1 MENMTKSAKIVDKEA
16 CIRICCY
23 QFEEE
28 IMKYILWL
36 ALKKFKNNKI
46 KNSIVIL
53 AIAIAFSFVG
63 IYFVFVDALNAF
75 FLQSNLRQMGTE
87 AEAEYRNVT
96 YEEYLQFKK
105 ENRTL
110 HCSYGTRLEQWTAGE
125 YNSRQVVLNYMEKE
139 AAGLCFAVLTEGTW
153 PEKENEVA
161 IDKNYGRYIEE
172 IPIGSEVVI
181 SGVRYVVSGICDSNS
196 KAEYASIYLSGQA
209 FAKYKT
215 AAAGIVYVDAEGRK
229 LTREYLTEEWSAVFP
244 KGEPE
249 IVVNAAYEQK
259 QSAADSMVRAVAG
272 ILVFM
277 AAYASVYSVYSN
289 SLVKDVP
296 FYGLL
301 RLQGMTKKQLYFTI
315 QTQAFFQYIIAIPV
329 GCFLTGVIFMA
340 AKKHFLPEFFG
351 ENRYLTG
358 NCEWFVWAIGITLLA
373 VILGTYRPIRFLLK
387 LSMSEA
393 QNCQPNV
400 RVKVPVHNPKRYCTL
415 RFAYRNLQRNR
426 MRSFAVILSTSIC
439 VLLFVLAISFTKYL
453 QNGYSRLE
461 KTDYDFIVARESVLE
476 ARENSILGEKSYLYY
491 SVLTG
496 EPEAELTEELVR
508 KLQDACHG
516 AEVKGRYLSEAFIT
530 SDAIVARVDDYIA
543 QGKYKE
549 NELRNLQLS
558 RQNAQN
564 LGCDELWSYMQYYV
578 DFDDIADWTVT
589 EGCIDRKKFES
600 GEYVILATASVLKG
614 QESFFHPGEKIPV
627 KDKDGVRKAEVL
639 AVVADIPQICMY
651 EGFITCFLPKME
663 TDDNG
668 GILYAVTIDAKDAEK
683 EETAVIDIVH
693 NSPEAVSYVSYE
705 MVRQEEKNGLR
716 ILETIGGGISLA
728 AGIMAFL
735 NFFHNAVANRIERK
749 AEYDILRK
757 IGMTKRQLKHLIRAE
772 NGILFGIA
780 AVIGCIAGV
789 IISTILLW
797 T

>member
-1 MENMTKSAKIVDKEA
+1 
-16 CIRICCY
+16 
-23 QFEEE
+23 
-28 IMKYILWL
+28 MKYILWL
-36 ALKKFKNNKI
+36 AIKKFKNNKI

-63 IYFVFVDALNAF
+63 IYFVFADALYAF
-75 FLQSNLRQMGTE
+75 FLQSNLRQIGTE

-110 HCSYGTRLEQWTAGE
+110 HCSYGTRLEQWTVGE

-139 AAGLCFAVLTEGTW
+139 AAGLCFAALTEGTW

-172 IPIGSEVVI
+172 IPIGSEIVI

-249 IVVNAAYEQK
+249 IVENAAYEQK

-301 RLQGMTKKQLYFTI
+301 RLQGMTKKQLYFMI
-315 QTQAFFQYIIAIPV
+315 QMQAFFQYIIAIPV

-358 NCEWFVWAIGITLLA
+358 NCEWFVWAVGITLLA
-373 VILGTYRPIRFLLK
+373 VILGTYRPVRFLLK

-439 VLLFVLAISFTKYL
+439 VLLFVLTISFTKYL
-453 QNGYSRLE
+453 QNGYSRLG
-461 KTDYDFIVARESVLE
+461 KIDYDFIVARESVLE

-530 SDAIVARVDDYIA
+530 SDAIAARVDDYIA

-564 LGCDELWSYMQYYV
+564 LGCDELWSYMKYYV

-627 KDKDGVRKAEVL
+627 KDKDGVREAEVL

-651 EGFITCFLPKME
+651 EGFITCFLPKTE

-780 AVIGCIAGV
+780 AVIGCIVGV
-789 IISTILLW
+789 ILSTILLR

>member
-1 MENMTKSAKIVDKEA
+1 
-16 CIRICCY
+16 
-23 QFEEE
+23 
-28 IMKYILWL
+28 MKYILWL

-87 AEAEYRNVT
+87 AEAEYRNVS

-139 AAGLCFAVLTEGTW
+139 AAGLCFAALTEGTW
-153 PEKENEVA
+153 PETENEVA

-172 IPIGSEVVI
+172 IPIGSEIVI

-373 VILGTYRPIRFLLK
+373 VILGTYRPVRFLLK

-400 RVKVPVHNPKRYCTL
+400 KVKVPVHNPKRYCTL

-627 KDKDGVRKAEVL
+627 KDKDGVREAEVL

-651 EGFITCFLPKME
+651 EGFITCFLPKTE

-683 EETAVIDIVH
+683 EETAVRDIVH

>member
-36 ALKKFKNNKI
+36 AFKKFKNNKI

-87 AEAEYRNVT
+87 AEAEYRNVS

-125 YNSRQVVLNYMEKE
+125 YNSRQVVLNYMEEE
-139 AAGLCFAVLTEGTW
+139 AAGLCFAALTEGTW

-172 IPIGSEVVI
+172 IPIGSEIVI

-229 LTREYLTEEWSAVFP
+229 LTREYLTEEWSAVFS

-289 SLVKDVP
+289 SLVKDVQ

-315 QTQAFFQYIIAIPV
+315 QMQTFLQYIIAIPV
-329 GCFLTGVIFMA
+329 GCFLTGVIFLA

-358 NCEWFVWAIGITLLA
+358 NCEWFVWAVGITLLA
-373 VILGTYRPIRFLLK
+373 VILGTYRPVRFLLK

-400 RVKVPVHNPKRYCTL
+400 KVKVPVYNPKRYCTL
-415 RFAYRNLQRNR
+415 RFAYRNLKRNR

-439 VLLFVLAISFTKYL
+439 VLLFVLTISFTKYL
-453 QNGYSRLE
+453 QNGYSRLG
-461 KTDYDFIVARESVLE
+461 KIDYDFIVARESVLE

-530 SDAIVARVDDYIA
+530 SDAIAARVDDYIA

-600 GEYVILATASVLKG
+600 GEYVILVTASVLKG

-627 KDKDGVRKAEVL
+627 KDKDGVREAEVL

-651 EGFITCFLPKME
+651 EGFITCFLPKTE

>member
-1 MENMTKSAKIVDKEA
+1 
-16 CIRICCY
+16 
-23 QFEEE
+23 
-28 IMKYILWL
+28 MKYILWL
-36 ALKKFKNNKI
+36 AFKKFKNNNI

-87 AEAEYRNVT
+87 AEAEYRNVS

-110 HCSYGTRLEQWTAGE
+110 HCSYGTRLEQWMAGE

-139 AAGLCFAVLTEGTW
+139 AAGLCFAALTEGTW
-153 PEKENEVA
+153 PETENEVA

-209 FAKYKT
+209 FSKYKT

-229 LTREYLTEEWSAVFP
+229 LTREYLAEEWSAVFP

-301 RLQGMTKKQLYFTI
+301 RLQGMTKKQLYFMI
-315 QTQAFFQYIIAIPV
+315 QMQTFLQYIIAIPV
-329 GCFLTGVIFMA
+329 GCFLTGVIFLA

-358 NCEWFVWAIGITLLA
+358 NCEWFVWAVGITLLA
-373 VILGTYRPIRFLLK
+373 VILGTYRPVRFLLK

-439 VLLFVLAISFTKYL
+439 VLLFVLTISFTKYL

-496 EPEAELTEELVR
+496 EPEAELTEELIR

-564 LGCDELWSYMQYYV
+564 LGCDEQWSYMQYYV

-627 KDKDGVRKAEVL
+627 KDKDGVREAEVL

-651 EGFITCFLPKME
+651 EGFITCFLPKTE

-683 EETAVIDIVH
+683 EETAVRDIVH

>member
-1 MENMTKSAKIVDKEA
+1 MRFILRLSA
-16 CIRICCY
+16 RI
-23 QFEEE
+23 
-28 IMKYILWL
+28 
-36 ALKKFKNNKI
+36 FKNNKI

-63 IYFVFVDALNAF
+63 IYFVFADALYAF

-125 YNSRQVVLNYMEKE
+125 YNSRQVVLNYMEEE
-139 AAGLCFAVLTEGTW
+139 AAGLCFAELTEGTW
-153 PEKENEVA
+153 PETENEVA

-172 IPIGSEVVI
+172 IPIGSEIVI
-181 SGVRYVVSGICDSNS
+181 SGVRYVVSGICNSNS

-229 LTREYLTEEWSAVFP
+229 LTREYLAKEWSAVFQ

-249 IVVNAAYEQK
+249 IVVNAAYEQE
-259 QSAADSMVRAVAG
+259 QSAADSMVRAMAA

-277 AAYASVYSVYSN
+277 AAYTSVYSVYSN
-289 SLVKDVP
+289 SVVKDVQ

-315 QTQAFFQYIIAIPV
+315 QMQVFLQYIIAIPV

-358 NCEWFVWAIGITLLA
+358 NCEWFVWAVGITLLA
-373 VILGTYRPIRFLLK
+373 VILGTYRPVRFLLK

-393 QNCQPNV
+393 QNCQPV
-400 RVKVPVHNPKRYCTL
+400 GRVKVPAHNPKRYCTL
-415 RFAYRNLQRNR
+415 RFVYRNLQRNR

-439 VLLFVLAISFTKYL
+439 VLLFVLTISFMKYL
-453 QNGYSRLE
+453 KNGYSRLE
-461 KTDYDFIVARESVLE
+461 KIDYDFIVARESVLE

-496 EPEAELTEELVR
+496 KPEAELTEELVQ

-564 LGCDELWSYMQYYV
+564 LGCNELWTYMQYYV

-589 EGCIDRKKFES
+589 EGSIDRKKFES
-600 GEYVILATASVLKG
+600 GEYVILATASVLKE

-627 KDKDGVRKAEVL
+627 KDKDGVREAEVL
-639 AVVADIPQICMY
+639 AVVEDIPQICTY
-651 EGFITCFLPKME
+651 EGFITCFLPKTE

-668 GILYAVTIDAKDAEK
+668 GILYAVTIDTKDAEK
-683 EETAVIDIVH
+683 EEAAVRDIVH
-693 NSPEAVSYVSYE
+693 NSPEVVSYVSYE
-705 MVRQEEKNGLR
+705 MVRREEKNGLR

-735 NFFHNAVANRIERK
+735 NFFHNAIVNRIERK

-789 IISTILLW
+789 ILSTILLRI
-797 T
+797 

>member
-1 MENMTKSAKIVDKEA
+1 
-16 CIRICCY
+16 
-23 QFEEE
+23 
-28 IMKYILWL
+28 MKYILWL

-110 HCSYGTRLEQWTAGE
+110 HCSYGTRLEQWTVGE

-139 AAGLCFAVLTEGTW
+139 AAGLCFAALTEGTW

-172 IPIGSEVVI
+172 IPIGSEIVI

-289 SLVKDVP
+289 SLVKDVQ

-315 QTQAFFQYIIAIPV
+315 QIQTFLQYIIAIPV
-329 GCFLTGVIFMA
+329 GCFLTGVIFLA

-358 NCEWFVWAIGITLLA
+358 NCEWFVWAVGITLLA
-373 VILGTYRPIRFLLK
+373 VILGTYRPVRFLLK

-439 VLLFVLAISFTKYL
+439 VLLFVLTISFTKYL

-496 EPEAELTEELVR
+496 EPEAELTEELIR

-564 LGCDELWSYMQYYV
+564 LGCDEQWSYMQYYV

-600 GEYVILATASVLKG
+600 GEYVILAMASVLKG

-627 KDKDGVRKAEVL
+627 KDKDGVKEAEVL

-651 EGFITCFLPKME
+651 EGFITCFLPKTE

-683 EETAVIDIVH
+683 EETAVRDIVH

-705 MVRQEEKNGLR
+705 MVRQEEKTGLR

>member
-289 SLVKDVP
+289 SLVKDVQ

-439 VLLFVLAISFTKYL
+439 VLLFVLTISFTKYL
-453 QNGYSRLE
+453 KNGYSRLE

-530 SDAIVARVDDYIA
+530 SDAIVTRVDDYID

-651 EGFITCFLPKME
+651 EGFITCFLPKTE

-683 EETAVIDIVH
+683 EETAVRDIVH

-705 MVRQEEKNGLR
+705 MVRQEEK
-716 ILETIGGGISLA
+716 T
-728 AGIMAFL
+728 
-735 NFFHNAVANRIERK
+735 V
-749 AEYDILRK
+749 
-757 IGMTKRQLKHLIRAE
+757 
-772 NGILFGIA
+772 
-780 AVIGCIAGV
+780 
-789 IISTILLW
+789 
-797 T
+797 

>member
-125 YNSRQVVLNYMEKE
+125 YNSRQVVLNYMEEE
-139 AAGLCFAVLTEGTW
+139 AAGLCFAALTEGTW

-161 IDKNYGRYIEE
+161 IDKNYGRYIDE

-209 FAKYKT
+209 FSKYKT

-358 NCEWFVWAIGITLLA
+358 NCEWFVWAVGITLLA

-400 RVKVPVHNPKRYCTL
+400 RVKVPAHNPKRYCTL

-439 VLLFVLAISFTKYL
+439 VLLFVLTISFTKYL
-453 QNGYSRLE
+453 KNGYSRLE

-530 SDAIVARVDDYIA
+530 SDAIVTRVDDYID

-627 KDKDGVRKAEVL
+627 KDKDGVREAEVL
-639 AVVADIPQICMY
+639 AVVVDIPQICMY
-651 EGFITCFLPKME
+651 EGFITCFLPKTE

-683 EETAVIDIVH
+683 EEAAVRDIVH
-693 NSPEAVSYVSYE
+693 NSPEVVSYVSYE

>member
-1 MENMTKSAKIVDKEA
+1 M
-16 CIRICCY
+16 R
-23 QFEEE
+23 
-28 IMKYILWL
+28 YILRL
-36 ALKKFKNNKI
+36 SARIFKNNKI

-63 IYFVFVDALNAF
+63 IYFVFADALYAF

-96 YEEYLQFKK
+96 YEEYLQFKE

-110 HCSYGTRLEQWTAGE
+110 CCFYGTRLEQWTVGE

-139 AAGLCFAVLTEGTW
+139 AAGLCFAKLTEGTW

-172 IPIGSEVVI
+172 IPIGSEIVI

-229 LTREYLTEEWSAVFP
+229 LTREYLTEEWSAVFQ

-249 IVVNAAYEQK
+249 IVVNAAYEQE
-259 QSAADSMVRAVAG
+259 QSAADSMVRAMAA

-277 AAYASVYSVYSN
+277 AAYTSVYSVYSN
-289 SLVKDVP
+289 SVVKDVQ

-315 QTQAFFQYIIAIPV
+315 QMQVFLQYIIAIPV

-351 ENRYLTG
+351 ENRYLIG
-358 NCEWFVWAIGITLLA
+358 NCEWFVWAVGITLLA
-373 VILGTYRPIRFLLK
+373 VILGTYRPVRFLLK

-393 QNCQPNV
+393 QNCQPV
-400 RVKVPVHNPKRYCTL
+400 GRVKVPVHNPKRYCTL
-415 RFAYRNLQRNR
+415 RFVYRNLQRNR

-439 VLLFVLAISFTKYL
+439 VLLFVLTISFMKYL
-453 QNGYSRLE
+453 KNGYSRLE
-461 KTDYDFIVARESVLE
+461 KIDYDFIVARESVLE

-496 EPEAELTEELVR
+496 EPEAELTEELVQ

-564 LGCDELWSYMQYYV
+564 LGCDELWTYMQYYV

-589 EGCIDRKKFES
+589 EGSIDRKKFES
-600 GEYVILATASVLKG
+600 GEYVILATASVLKE

-627 KDKDGVRKAEVL
+627 KDKDGVREAEVL
-639 AVVADIPQICMY
+639 AVVEDIPQICMY
-651 EGFITCFLPKME
+651 EGFITCFLPKTE

-668 GILYAVTIDAKDAEK
+668 GILYAVTIDTKDAEK
-683 EETAVIDIVH
+683 EEATVRDIVH
-693 NSPEAVSYVSYE
+693 NSSEVVSYVSYE

-735 NFFHNAVANRIERK
+735 NFFHNAIVNRIERK

-780 AVIGCIAGV
+780 AVIGCIAG
-789 IISTILLW
+789 IIIVKKFLL
-797 T
+797 

>member
-1 MENMTKSAKIVDKEA
+1 M
-16 CIRICCY
+16 R
-23 QFEEE
+23 
-28 IMKYILWL
+28 YILRL
-36 ALKKFKNNKI
+36 SARIFKNNKI

-110 HCSYGTRLEQWTAGE
+110 CCSYGTRLEQWTAGE

-153 PEKENEVA
+153 PETENEVA

-400 RVKVPVHNPKRYCTL
+400 RVKVPVHNPKGYCTL

-439 VLLFVLAISFTKYL
+439 VLLFVLTISFTKYL
-453 QNGYSRLE
+453 KNGYSRLE

-530 SDAIVARVDDYIA
+530 SDAIVTRVDDYID

-627 KDKDGVRKAEVL
+627 KDKDGVREAEVL

-651 EGFITCFLPKME
+651 EGFITCFLPKTE

-683 EETAVIDIVH
+683 EEAAVRDIVH

-705 MVRQEEKNGLR
+705 MVRQEEKTGLR

>member
-1 MENMTKSAKIVDKEA
+1 M
-16 CIRICCY
+16 R
-23 QFEEE
+23 
-28 IMKYILWL
+28 YILRL
-36 ALKKFKNNKI
+36 SARIFKNNMI

-75 FLQSNLRQMGTE
+75 FLQSNLGQMGTE

-125 YNSRQVVLNYMEKE
+125 YNSRQVVLNYMEEE
-139 AAGLCFAVLTEGTW
+139 AAGLCFAELTEGTW
-153 PEKENEVA
+153 PETENEVA

-172 IPIGSEVVI
+172 IPIGSEIVI
-181 SGVRYVVSGICDSNS
+181 SGVRYVVSGICNSNS

-229 LTREYLTEEWSAVFP
+229 LTREYLAKEWSAVFQ

-249 IVVNAAYEQK
+249 IVVNAAYEQE
-259 QSAADSMVRAVAG
+259 QSAADSMVRAMAA

-277 AAYASVYSVYSN
+277 AAYTSVYSVYSN
-289 SLVKDVP
+289 SVVKDVQ

-315 QTQAFFQYIIAIPV
+315 QMQVFLQYIIAIPV

-358 NCEWFVWAIGITLLA
+358 NCEWFVWAVGITLLA
-373 VILGTYRPIRFLLK
+373 VILGTYRPVRFLLK

-415 RFAYRNLQRNR
+415 RFVYRNLQRNR

-439 VLLFVLAISFTKYL
+439 VLLFVLTISFMKYL
-453 QNGYSRLE
+453 KNGYSRLE
-461 KTDYDFIVARESVLE
+461 KIDYDFIVARESVLE

-496 EPEAELTEELVR
+496 EPEAELTEELVQ

-516 AEVKGRYLSEAFIT
+516 AEIKGRYLSEAFIT

-564 LGCDELWSYMQYYV
+564 LGCDELWTYMQYYV

-589 EGCIDRKKFES
+589 EGSIDRKKFES
-600 GEYVILATASVLKG
+600 GEYVILATASVLKE

-627 KDKDGVRKAEVL
+627 KDKDGVREAEVL
-639 AVVADIPQICMY
+639 AVVEDIPQICMY
-651 EGFITCFLPKME
+651 EGFITCFLPKTE

-668 GILYAVTIDAKDAEK
+668 GILYAVTIDTKDAE
-683 EETAVIDIVH
+683 EEATVRDIVH
-693 NSPEAVSYVSYE
+693 NSPEVVSYVSYE

-735 NFFHNAVANRIERK
+735 NFFHNAIVNRIERK

-789 IISTILLW
+789 ILSTILLRI
-797 T
+797 

>member
-1 MENMTKSAKIVDKEA
+1 
-16 CIRICCY
+16 
-23 QFEEE
+23 
-28 IMKYILWL
+28 
-36 ALKKFKNNKI
+36 
-46 KNSIVIL
+46 
-53 AIAIAFSFVG
+53 
-63 IYFVFVDALNAF
+63 
-75 FLQSNLRQMGTE
+75 
-87 AEAEYRNVT
+87 
-96 YEEYLQFKK
+96 
-105 ENRTL
+105 
-110 HCSYGTRLEQWTAGE
+110 
-125 YNSRQVVLNYMEKE
+125 
-139 AAGLCFAVLTEGTW
+139 
-153 PEKENEVA
+153 
-161 IDKNYGRYIEE
+161 
-172 IPIGSEVVI
+172 
-181 SGVRYVVSGICDSNS
+181 
-196 KAEYASIYLSGQA
+196 
-209 FAKYKT
+209 
-215 AAAGIVYVDAEGRK
+215 
-229 LTREYLTEEWSAVFP
+229 
-244 KGEPE
+244 
-249 IVVNAAYEQK
+249 
-259 QSAADSMVRAVAG
+259 
-272 ILVFM
+272 
-277 AAYASVYSVYSN
+277 
-289 SLVKDVP
+289 
-296 FYGLL
+296 
-301 RLQGMTKKQLYFTI
+301 
-315 QTQAFFQYIIAIPV
+315 
-329 GCFLTGVIFMA
+329 MA

-426 MRSFAVILSTSIC
+426 MRSFAIILSTSIC
-439 VLLFVLAISFTKYL
+439 VLLFVLTISFTKYL
-453 QNGYSRLE
+453 KNGYSRLE

-530 SDAIVARVDDYIA
+530 SDAIVTRVDDYID

-627 KDKDGVRKAEVL
+627 KDKDGVREAEVL

-651 EGFITCFLPKME
+651 EGFITCFLPKTE

-683 EETAVIDIVH
+683 EETAVRDIVH

-728 AGIMAFL
+728 TGIMAFL

>member
-1 MENMTKSAKIVDKEA
+1 
-16 CIRICCY
+16 
-23 QFEEE
+23 
-28 IMKYILWL
+28 MKYILWL
-36 ALKKFKNNKI
+36 AIKKFKNNKI

-53 AIAIAFSFVG
+53 AIAIAISFVG

-110 HCSYGTRLEQWTAGE
+110 HCSYGTRLEQWTVGE

-139 AAGLCFAVLTEGTW
+139 AAGLCFAKLTEGTW

-172 IPIGSEVVI
+172 IPIGSEIVI

-229 LTREYLTEEWSAVFP
+229 LTREYLTEEWSAVFS

-315 QTQAFFQYIIAIPV
+315 QMQAFLQYIIAIPV

-351 ENRYLTG
+351 ENRYLTE
-358 NCEWFVWAIGITLLA
+358 NCEWFVWAVGITLLA
-373 VILGTYRPIRFLLK
+373 VILGTYRPVRFLLK

-400 RVKVPVHNPKRYCTL
+400 RVKVPVYNPKRYCTL
-415 RFAYRNLQRNR
+415 RFAYRNLKRNR

-439 VLLFVLAISFTKYL
+439 VLLFVLTISFAKYL
-453 QNGYSRLE
+453 KNGYSRLE
-461 KTDYDFIVARESVLE
+461 KIDYDFIVARESVLE

-496 EPEAELTEELVR
+496 EPEAELTEELIR

-516 AEVKGRYLSEAFIT
+516 AEVKGRYLFEAFIT

-614 QESFFHPGEKIPV
+614 QESFFHPGEKISV
-627 KDKDGVRKAEVL
+627 KDKDGVREAEVL

-651 EGFITCFLPKME
+651 EGFITCFLPKTE

-683 EETAVIDIVH
+683 EETAVRDIVH

-789 IISTILLW
+789 ILSTILLRI
-797 T
+797 

>member
-1 MENMTKSAKIVDKEA
+1 M
-16 CIRICCY
+16 R
-23 QFEEE
+23 
-28 IMKYILWL
+28 YILRL
-36 ALKKFKNNKI
+36 SARIFKNNKI

-63 IYFVFVDALNAF
+63 IYFVFADALYAF
-75 FLQSNLRQMGTE
+75 FLQSNLRQIGTE

-96 YEEYLQFKK
+96 YEEYLQFKE

-110 HCSYGTRLEQWTAGE
+110 HCSYGTRLEQWTVGE

-139 AAGLCFAVLTEGTW
+139 AAGLCFAKLTEGTW

-172 IPIGSEVVI
+172 IPIGSEIVI

-229 LTREYLTEEWSAVFP
+229 LTREYLTEEWSAVFS

-315 QTQAFFQYIIAIPV
+315 QMQAFLQYIIAIPV

-351 ENRYLTG
+351 ENRYLTE
-358 NCEWFVWAIGITLLA
+358 NCEWFVWAVGITLLA
-373 VILGTYRPIRFLLK
+373 VILGTYRPVRFLLK

-400 RVKVPVHNPKRYCTL
+400 RVKVPVYNPKRYCTL

-439 VLLFVLAISFTKYL
+439 VLLFVLTISFMKYL
-453 QNGYSRLE
+453 KNGYSRLE
-461 KTDYDFIVARESVLE
+461 KIDYDFIVARESVLE

-496 EPEAELTEELVR
+496 EPEAELTEELVQ

-564 LGCDELWSYMQYYV
+564 LGCDELWTYMQYYV

-589 EGCIDRKKFES
+589 EGSIDRKKFES
-600 GEYVILATASVLKG
+600 GEYVILATASVLKE

-627 KDKDGVRKAEVL
+627 KDKDGVREAEVL
-639 AVVADIPQICMY
+639 AVVEDIPQICMY
-651 EGFITCFLPKME
+651 EGFITCFLPKTE

-683 EETAVIDIVH
+683 EEAAVRDIVH
-693 NSPEAVSYVSYE
+693 NSPEVVSYVSYE

-735 NFFHNAVANRIERK
+735 NFFHNAIVNRIERK

-789 IISTILLW
+789 ILSTILLRI
-797 T
+797 

>member
-1 MENMTKSAKIVDKEA
+1 M
-16 CIRICCY
+16 R
-23 QFEEE
+23 
-28 IMKYILWL
+28 YILRL
-36 ALKKFKNNKI
+36 SARIFKNNKI

-125 YNSRQVVLNYMEKE
+125 YNSRQVVLNYMEEE
-139 AAGLCFAVLTEGTW
+139 AVGLCFAELTEGTW
-153 PEKENEVA
+153 PETENEVA

-172 IPIGSEVVI
+172 IPIGSEIVI
-181 SGVRYVVSGICDSNS
+181 SGVRYVVSGICNSNS

-215 AAAGIVYVDAEGRK
+215 AVAGIVYVDAEGRK
-229 LTREYLTEEWSAVFP
+229 LTREYLTEEWSAVFQ

-249 IVVNAAYEQK
+249 IVVNAAYEQE
-259 QSAADSMVRAVAG
+259 QSVADSMVRAMAA

-277 AAYASVYSVYSN
+277 AAYTSVYSVYSN
-289 SLVKDVP
+289 SVVKDAQ

-315 QTQAFFQYIIAIPV
+315 QMQVFLQYIIAIPV
-329 GCFLTGVIFMA
+329 GCFLTGVIFIA

-351 ENRYLTG
+351 ENRYLAG
-358 NCEWFVWAIGITLLA
+358 NCEWFVWAVGITLLA
-373 VILGTYRPIRFLLK
+373 VILGTYRPVRFLLK
-387 LSMSEA
+387 LSMSEV

-415 RFAYRNLQRNR
+415 RFVYRNLQRNR

-439 VLLFVLAISFTKYL
+439 VLLFVLTISFMKYL
-453 QNGYSRLE
+453 KNGYSRLE
-461 KTDYDFIVARESVLE
+461 KIDYDFIVARESVLE

-496 EPEAELTEELVR
+496 EPEAELTEELVQ

-564 LGCDELWSYMQYYV
+564 LGCDELWTYMQYYV

-589 EGCIDRKKFES
+589 EGSIDRKKFES
-600 GEYVILATASVLKG
+600 GEYVILATASVLKE

-627 KDKDGVRKAEVL
+627 KDKDGVREAEVL
-639 AVVADIPQICMY
+639 AVVEDIPQICMY
-651 EGFITCFLPKME
+651 EGFITCFLPKTE

-668 GILYAVTIDAKDAEK
+668 GILYAVTIDTKDAEK
-683 EETAVIDIVH
+683 EEAAVRDIVH
-693 NSPEAVSYVSYE
+693 NSPEVVSYVSYE
-705 MVRQEEKNGLR
+705 MVRREEKNGLR

-735 NFFHNAVANRIERK
+735 NFFHNAIVNRIERK

-789 IISTILLW
+789 ILSTILLRI
-797 T
+797 

>member
-110 HCSYGTRLEQWTAGE
+110 HCSYGTRLEQWTVGE

-172 IPIGSEVVI
+172 IPIGSEIVI

-229 LTREYLTEEWSAVFP
+229 LTREYLAEEWSAVFP

-301 RLQGMTKKQLYFTI
+301 RLQGMTKKQLYFTM

-426 MRSFAVILSTSIC
+426 MRSFAVILSTSIS
-439 VLLFVLAISFTKYL
+439 VLLFVLTISFAKYL
-453 QNGYSRLE
+453 KNGYSRLE

-496 EPEAELTEELVR
+496 EPEAELTEELIR

-516 AEVKGRYLSEAFIT
+516 AEVKGRYLFEAFIT

-589 EGCIDRKKFES
+589 EGCINRKKFES

-627 KDKDGVRKAEVL
+627 KDKDGVREAEVL

-651 EGFITCFLPKME
+651 EGFITCFLPKTE

-683 EETAVIDIVH
+683 EETAVRDIVH

-735 NFFHNAVANRIERK
+735 NFVHNAVANRIERK

-789 IISTILLW
+789 IISTILLR

>member
-1 MENMTKSAKIVDKEA
+1 
-16 CIRICCY
+16 
-23 QFEEE
+23 
-28 IMKYILWL
+28 MKYILWL

-125 YNSRQVVLNYMEKE
+125 YNSRQVVLNYMEEE
-139 AAGLCFAVLTEGTW
+139 AAGLCFAALTEGTW

-172 IPIGSEVVI
+172 IPIGSEIVI

-289 SLVKDVP
+289 SLVKDVQ

-315 QTQAFFQYIIAIPV
+315 QIQTFLQYIIAIPV
-329 GCFLTGVIFMA
+329 GCFLTGVIFLA

-358 NCEWFVWAIGITLLA
+358 NCEWFVWAVGITLLA
-373 VILGTYRPIRFLLK
+373 VILGTYRPVRFLLK

-439 VLLFVLAISFTKYL
+439 VLLFVLTISFTKYL
-453 QNGYSRLE
+453 QNGYSRLG
-461 KTDYDFIVARESVLE
+461 KIDYDFIVARESVLE

-496 EPEAELTEELVR
+496 EPEAELTEELVQ

-530 SDAIVARVDDYIA
+530 SDAIVARVNDYIA
-543 QGKYKE
+543 RGKYKE

-564 LGCDELWSYMQYYV
+564 LGCDELWTYMQYYV
-578 DFDDIADWTVT
+578 GFDDIADWTVT
-589 EGCIDRKKFES
+589 EGSIDRKKFES
-600 GEYVILATASVLKG
+600 GEYVILATSSVLKE

-627 KDKDGVRKAEVL
+627 KDKDRVREAEVL

-651 EGFITCFLPKME
+651 EGFITCFLPKTE

-683 EETAVIDIVH
+683 EEAVVRDIVH
-693 NSPEAVSYVSYE
+693 NSSEVVSYVSYE

-757 IGMTKRQLKHLIRAE
+757 IGMTKRQLKHLVRAE

>member
-1 MENMTKSAKIVDKEA
+1 MSVTVMYHEMSGIFEASLSETTVEMGMKILYGLRLSA
-16 CIRICCY
+16 RI
-23 QFEEE
+23 
-28 IMKYILWL
+28 
-36 ALKKFKNNKI
+36 FKNNKI

-53 AIAIAFSFVG
+53 TIAIAFSFVG
-63 IYFVFVDALNAF
+63 IYFVFVDALDTF

-125 YNSRQVVLNYMEKE
+125 YNSRQVVLNYMEEE
-139 AAGLCFAVLTEGTW
+139 AAGLCFAALTEGTW
-153 PEKENEVA
+153 PETENEVA

-172 IPIGSEVVI
+172 IPIGSEIVI

-215 AAAGIVYVDAEGRK
+215 TVAGIVYVDAEGRK
-229 LTREYLTEEWSAVFP
+229 LTREYLAEEWSVVFP
-244 KGEPE
+244 EEEPE
-249 IVVNAAYEQK
+249 IVVNAAYEQE

-289 SLVKDVP
+289 SVVKDVP

-315 QTQAFFQYIIAIPV
+315 QMQTFLQYIIAIPV
-329 GCFLTGVIFMA
+329 GCFLTGVIFLA
-340 AKKHFLPEFFG
+340 VKKHFLPEFFG

-358 NCEWFVWAIGITLLA
+358 NCEWFVWAVGITLLA
-373 VILGTYRPIRFLLK
+373 VILGTYRPVRFLLK
-387 LSMSEA
+387 LPMSEA

-400 RVKVPVHNPKRYCTL
+400 KVKVQVHNPKRYCTL

-426 MRSFAVILSTSIC
+426 RRSFAVILSTSIC
-439 VLLFVLAISFTKYL
+439 VLLFVLTISFMKYL
-453 QNGYSRLE
+453 KNGYSRLE
-461 KTDYDFIVARESVLE
+461 KIDYDFIVARESVLE

-496 EPEAELTEELVR
+496 EPEAELTEELVQ

-516 AEVKGRYLSEAFIT
+516 AEVKDRYLSEAFIA
-530 SDAIVARVDDYIA
+530 SDAIATRVDDYIA

-564 LGCDELWSYMQYYV
+564 LGCDELWSYIQYYV

-589 EGCIDRKKFES
+589 EGSIDRKKFES

-627 KDKDGVRKAEVL
+627 KDKDGVREAEVL

-651 EGFITCFLPKME
+651 ESFITCFLPKTE

-683 EETAVIDIVH
+683 EEAAVRDIVY

-705 MVRQEEKNGLR
+705 MVRQEERNDLR
-716 ILETIGGGISLA
+716 ILETVGGGISLA
-728 AGIMAFL
+728 TGIMAFL
-735 NFFHNAVANRIERK
+735 NFSHNAVVNRIERK

-757 IGMTKRQLKHLIRAE
+757 IGMTKRQLRHLVRAE

-780 AVIGCIAGV
+780 AVIGCITGV
-789 IISTILLW
+789 IISTILLR

>member
-1 MENMTKSAKIVDKEA
+1 MRKVM
-16 CIRICCY
+16 R
-23 QFEEE
+23 
-28 IMKYILWL
+28 YILRL
-36 ALKKFKNNKI
+36 SVRIFKNNKI

-110 HCSYGTRLEQWTAGE
+110 HCSYGTRLEQWTVGE

-139 AAGLCFAVLTEGTW
+139 AAGLCFAKLTEGTW
-153 PEKENEVA
+153 PETENEVA

-229 LTREYLTEEWSAVFP
+229 LTREYLAEEWSAVFP

-259 QSAADSMVRAVAG
+259 QSAADSMVRAVTG
-272 ILVFM
+272 ILIFM

-289 SLVKDVP
+289 SLVKDVQ

-315 QTQAFFQYIIAIPV
+315 QMQIFLQYIIAIPV
-329 GCFLTGVIFMA
+329 GCFLTGVIFLA

-358 NCEWFVWAIGITLLA
+358 NCEWFVWAVGITLLA
-373 VILGTYRPIRFLLK
+373 VILGTYRPVRFLLK

-439 VLLFVLAISFTKYL
+439 VLLFVLTISFTKYL

-461 KTDYDFIVARESVLE
+461 KIDYDFIVARESVLE

-496 EPEAELTEELVR
+496 EPEAELTEELIR

-564 LGCDELWSYMQYYV
+564 LGCDEQWSYMQYYV

-627 KDKDGVRKAEVL
+627 KDKDGVREAEVL

-651 EGFITCFLPKME
+651 EGFITCFLPKTE

-683 EETAVIDIVH
+683 EETAVRDIVH

-780 AVIGCIAGV
+780 AVIGCIAG
-789 IISTILLW
+789 IIIVKKILL
-797 T
+797 

>member
-1 MENMTKSAKIVDKEA
+1 
-16 CIRICCY
+16 
-23 QFEEE
+23 
-28 IMKYILWL
+28 MKYILWL
-36 ALKKFKNNKI
+36 AFKIFKNNNI

-87 AEAEYRNVT
+87 AEAEYRNVI

-110 HCSYGTRLEQWTAGE
+110 HCSYGTRLEQWTVGE

-139 AAGLCFAVLTEGTW
+139 AAGLCFAALTEGTW

-172 IPIGSEVVI
+172 IPIGSEIVI

-277 AAYASVYSVYSN
+277 AAYASVYSVYGN
-289 SLVKDVP
+289 SLVKDVQ

-373 VILGTYRPIRFLLK
+373 VILGTYRPVRFLLK

-400 RVKVPVHNPKRYCTL
+400 RVKVPAHNPKRYCTL
-415 RFAYRNLQRNR
+415 RFVYRNLQRNR

-439 VLLFVLAISFTKYL
+439 VLLFVLTISFMKYL
-453 QNGYSRLE
+453 KNGYSRLE
-461 KTDYDFIVARESVLE
+461 KIDYDFIVARESVLE

-496 EPEAELTEELVR
+496 EPEAELTEELVQ

-564 LGCDELWSYMQYYV
+564 LGCDELWTYMQYYV

-589 EGCIDRKKFES
+589 EGSIDRKKFES
-600 GEYVILATASVLKG
+600 GEYVILATASVLKE

-627 KDKDGVRKAEVL
+627 KDKDGVREAEVL
-639 AVVADIPQICMY
+639 AVVEDIPQICMY
-651 EGFITCFLPKME
+651 EGFITCFLPKTE

-668 GILYAVTIDAKDAEK
+668 GILYAVTIDTKDAEK
-683 EETAVIDIVH
+683 EEAAVRDIVH
-693 NSPEAVSYVSYE
+693 NSPEVVSYVSYE

-735 NFFHNAVANRIERK
+735 NFFHNAIVNRIERK

-789 IISTILLW
+789 ILRTILLRI
-797 T
+797 

>member
-1 MENMTKSAKIVDKEA
+1 M
-16 CIRICCY
+16 R
-23 QFEEE
+23 
-28 IMKYILWL
+28 YILRL
-36 ALKKFKNNKI
+36 SARIFKNNMI

-125 YNSRQVVLNYMEKE
+125 YNSRQVVLNYMEEE
-139 AAGLCFAVLTEGTW
+139 AAGLCFAELTEGTW
-153 PEKENEVA
+153 PETENEVA

-172 IPIGSEVVI
+172 IPIGSEIVI
-181 SGVRYVVSGICDSNS
+181 SGVRYVVSGICNSNS

-229 LTREYLTEEWSAVFP
+229 LTREYLAKEWSAVFQ

-249 IVVNAAYEQK
+249 IVVNAAYEQE
-259 QSAADSMVRAVAG
+259 QSAADSMVRAMAA

-277 AAYASVYSVYSN
+277 AAYTSVYSVYSN
-289 SLVKDVP
+289 SVVKDVQ

-315 QTQAFFQYIIAIPV
+315 QMQVFLQYIIAIPV

-358 NCEWFVWAIGITLLA
+358 NCEWFVWAVGITLLA
-373 VILGTYRPIRFLLK
+373 VILGTYRPVRFLLK

-415 RFAYRNLQRNR
+415 RFVYRNLQRNR

-439 VLLFVLAISFTKYL
+439 VLLFVLTISFMKYL
-453 QNGYSRLE
+453 KNGYSRLE
-461 KTDYDFIVARESVLE
+461 KIDYDFIVARESVLE

-496 EPEAELTEELVR
+496 EPEAELTEELVQ

-516 AEVKGRYLSEAFIT
+516 AEVKGRYLSEAYIT

-564 LGCDELWSYMQYYV
+564 LGCDELWTYMQYYV

-589 EGCIDRKKFES
+589 EGSIDRKKFES
-600 GEYVILATASVLKG
+600 GEYVILATASVLKE

-627 KDKDGVRKAEVL
+627 KDKDGVREAEVL
-639 AVVADIPQICMY
+639 AVVEDIPQICMY
-651 EGFITCFLPKME
+651 EGFITCFLPKTE

-668 GILYAVTIDAKDAEK
+668 GILYAVTIDTKDAEK
-683 EETAVIDIVH
+683 EEAAVRDIVH
-693 NSPEAVSYVSYE
+693 NSPEVVSYVSYE
-705 MVRQEEKNGLR
+705 MVRREEKDGLR

-735 NFFHNAVANRIERK
+735 NFFHNAIVNRIERK

-789 IISTILLW
+789 ILSTILLRI
-797 T
+797 

>member
-1 MENMTKSAKIVDKEA
+1 
-16 CIRICCY
+16 
-23 QFEEE
+23 
-28 IMKYILWL
+28 MKYILWL

-110 HCSYGTRLEQWTAGE
+110 HCSYGTRLEQWTVGE

-139 AAGLCFAVLTEGTW
+139 AAGLCFAALTEGTW

-172 IPIGSEVVI
+172 IPIGSEIVI

-229 LTREYLTEEWSAVFP
+229 LTREYLAEEWSAVFP

-259 QSAADSMVRAVAG
+259 QSAADSMVRAVTG

-315 QTQAFFQYIIAIPV
+315 QMQIFLQYIIAIPV
-329 GCFLTGVIFMA
+329 GCFLTGVIFLA

-358 NCEWFVWAIGITLLA
+358 NCEWFVWAVGITLLA
-373 VILGTYRPIRFLLK
+373 VILGTYRPVRFLLK

-400 RVKVPVHNPKRYCTL
+400 RVKVLVHNPKRYCTL

-439 VLLFVLAISFTKYL
+439 VLLFVLTISFTKYL

-496 EPEAELTEELVR
+496 ESEAELTEELIR

-543 QGKYKE
+543 QEKYKE

-627 KDKDGVRKAEVL
+627 KDKDGVREAEVL

-651 EGFITCFLPKME
+651 EGFITCFLPKTE

-668 GILYAVTIDAKDAEK
+668 RILYAVTIDAKDAEK
-683 EETAVIDIVH
+683 EETAVRDIVH
-693 NSPEAVSYVSYE
+693 NSPETVSYVSYE

-789 IISTILLW
+789 ILSTILLR

>member
-1 MENMTKSAKIVDKEA
+1 
-16 CIRICCY
+16 
-23 QFEEE
+23 
-28 IMKYILWL
+28 MKYILWF

-110 HCSYGTRLEQWTAGE
+110 HCSYGTRLEQWTVGE

-139 AAGLCFAVLTEGTW
+139 AAGLCFAALTEGTW
-153 PEKENEVA
+153 PETENEVA

-209 FAKYKT
+209 FSKYKT

-229 LTREYLTEEWSAVFP
+229 LTREYLAEEWSAVFP

-301 RLQGMTKKQLYFTI
+301 RLQGMTKKQLYFMI
-315 QTQAFFQYIIAIPV
+315 QMQTFLQYIIAIPV
-329 GCFLTGVIFMA
+329 GCFLTGVIFLV

-358 NCEWFVWAIGITLLA
+358 NCEWFVWAVGITLLA
-373 VILGTYRPIRFLLK
+373 VILGTYRPVRFLLK

-400 RVKVPVHNPKRYCTL
+400 RVKVPVHNSKRYCTL
-415 RFAYRNLQRNR
+415 RFAYRNLQRNK

-439 VLLFVLAISFTKYL
+439 VLLFVLTISFTKYL

-461 KTDYDFIVARESVLE
+461 KIDYDFIVARESVLE

-496 EPEAELTEELVR
+496 EPEAELTEELIR

-516 AEVKGRYLSEAFIT
+516 AEVKGRYLFEAFIT

-627 KDKDGVRKAEVL
+627 KDKDGVREAEVL

-651 EGFITCFLPKME
+651 EGFITCFLPKTE

-789 IISTILLW
+789 ILSTILLR

>member
-1 MENMTKSAKIVDKEA
+1 M
-16 CIRICCY
+16 R
-23 QFEEE
+23 
-28 IMKYILWL
+28 YILRL
-36 ALKKFKNNKI
+36 SARIFKNNKI

-63 IYFVFVDALNAF
+63 IYFVFADALYAF

-96 YEEYLQFKK
+96 YEEYLQFKE

-110 HCSYGTRLEQWTAGE
+110 HCSYGTRLEQWMAGE
-125 YNSRQVVLNYMEKE
+125 YNSRQVVLNYMEEE
-139 AAGLCFAVLTEGTW
+139 AAGLCFAELTEGTW
-153 PEKENEVA
+153 PETENEVA

-172 IPIGSEVVI
+172 IPIGSEIVI

-229 LTREYLTEEWSAVFP
+229 LTREYLAEEWSAVFP

-259 QSAADSMVRAVAG
+259 QSAADSMVRAVTG

-426 MRSFAVILSTSIC
+426 MRSLAVILSTSIC
-439 VLLFVLAISFTKYL
+439 VLLFVLTISFAKYL
-453 QNGYSRLE
+453 KNGYSRLE

-496 EPEAELTEELVR
+496 EPEAELTEDLIR

-564 LGCDELWSYMQYYV
+564 LGCDEQWSYMQYYV

-627 KDKDGVRKAEVL
+627 KDKDGVREAEVL

-651 EGFITCFLPKME
+651 EGFITCFLPKTE

-683 EETAVIDIVH
+683 EETAVRDIVH

-728 AGIMAFL
+728 TGIMAFL

-749 AEYDILRK
+749 VEYDILRK

-789 IISTILLW
+789 ILSTILLR

>member
-1 MENMTKSAKIVDKEA
+1 
-16 CIRICCY
+16 
-23 QFEEE
+23 
-28 IMKYILWL
+28 MKYILWL

-110 HCSYGTRLEQWTAGE
+110 HCSYGTRLEQWTVGE

-139 AAGLCFAVLTEGTW
+139 AAGLCFAALTEGTW

-172 IPIGSEVVI
+172 IPIGSEIVI

-229 LTREYLTEEWSAVFP
+229 LTREYLAEEWSAVFP

-259 QSAADSMVRAVAG
+259 QSAADSMVRAVTG

-315 QTQAFFQYIIAIPV
+315 QMQIFLQYIIAIPV
-329 GCFLTGVIFMA
+329 GCFLTGVIFLA

-358 NCEWFVWAIGITLLA
+358 NCEWFVWAVGITLLA
-373 VILGTYRPIRFLLK
+373 VILGTYRPVRFLLK

-400 RVKVPVHNPKRYCTL
+400 RVKVLVHNPKRYCTL

-439 VLLFVLAISFTKYL
+439 VLLFVLTISFTKYL

-496 EPEAELTEELVR
+496 EPEAELTEELIR

-543 QGKYKE
+543 QEKYKE

-558 RQNAQN
+558 RQNVQN

-627 KDKDGVRKAEVL
+627 KDKDGVREAEVL

-651 EGFITCFLPKME
+651 EGFITCFLPKTE

-668 GILYAVTIDAKDAEK
+668 RILYAVTIDAKDAEK
-683 EETAVIDIVH
+683 EETAVRDIVH
-693 NSPEAVSYVSYE
+693 NSPETVSYVSYE

-789 IISTILLW
+789 ILSTILLR

>member
-1 MENMTKSAKIVDKEA
+1 
-16 CIRICCY
+16 
-23 QFEEE
+23 
-28 IMKYILWL
+28 MKYILWL

-87 AEAEYRNVT
+87 AEAEYRNVS

-139 AAGLCFAVLTEGTW
+139 AAGLCFAALTEGTW
-153 PEKENEVA
+153 PETENEVA

-172 IPIGSEVVI
+172 IPIGSEIVI

-229 LTREYLTEEWSAVFP
+229 LTREYLAEEWSAVFP

-315 QTQAFFQYIIAIPV
+315 QMQTFLQYIIAIPV
-329 GCFLTGVIFMA
+329 GCFLTGVIFLA

-358 NCEWFVWAIGITLLA
+358 NCEWFVWAVGITLLA
-373 VILGTYRPIRFLLK
+373 VILGTYRPVRFLLK

-439 VLLFVLAISFTKYL
+439 VLLFVLTISFMKYL
-453 QNGYSRLE
+453 KNGYSRLE
-461 KTDYDFIVARESVLE
+461 KIDYDFIVARESVLE

-530 SDAIVARVDDYIA
+530 SDAIAARVDDYIA

-627 KDKDGVRKAEVL
+627 KDKDGVREAEVL

-651 EGFITCFLPKME
+651 EGFITCFLPKTE

-683 EETAVIDIVH
+683 EETAVRDIVH

-705 MVRQEEKNGLR
+705 MVRQEEKTGLR

>member
-1 MENMTKSAKIVDKEA
+1 
-16 CIRICCY
+16 
-23 QFEEE
+23 
-28 IMKYILWL
+28 MKYILWL
-36 ALKKFKNNKI
+36 AIKKFKNNKI

-53 AIAIAFSFVG
+53 AIAIAISFVG

-110 HCSYGTRLEQWTAGE
+110 HCSYGTRLEQWTVGE

-139 AAGLCFAVLTEGTW
+139 AAGLCFAKLTEGTW

-172 IPIGSEVVI
+172 IPIGSEIVI

-229 LTREYLTEEWSAVFP
+229 LTREYLTEEWSAVFS

-315 QTQAFFQYIIAIPV
+315 QMQAFLQYIIAIPV
-329 GCFLTGVIFMA
+329 GFFLTGVIFMA

-351 ENRYLTG
+351 ENRYLTE
-358 NCEWFVWAIGITLLA
+358 NCEWFVWAVGITLLA
-373 VILGTYRPIRFLLK
+373 VILGTYRPVRFLLK

-400 RVKVPVHNPKRYCTL
+400 RVKVPVYNPKRYCTL
-415 RFAYRNLQRNR
+415 RFAYRNLKRNR

-439 VLLFVLAISFTKYL
+439 VLLFVLTISFAKYL
-453 QNGYSRLE
+453 KNGYSRLE
-461 KTDYDFIVARESVLE
+461 KIDYDFIVARESVLE

-496 EPEAELTEELVR
+496 EPEAELTEELIR

-516 AEVKGRYLSEAFIT
+516 AEVKGRYLFEAFIT

-614 QESFFHPGEKIPV
+614 QESFFHPGEKISV
-627 KDKDGVRKAEVL
+627 KDKDGVREAEVL

-651 EGFITCFLPKME
+651 EGFITCFLPKTE

-683 EETAVIDIVH
+683 EETAVRDIVH

-789 IISTILLW
+789 ILSTILLRI
-797 T
+797 